1 MEHEVIFRGFRLI
14 DGAFIASFDA
24 LGWISLSA
32 AADLYIFINVFLCL
46 NKFARPNNMNSCAP
60 FFRSPR

>member
-14 DGAFIASFDA
+14 GGVFVAPLDA
-24 LGWISLSA
+24 LGWTFFSA
-32 AADLYIFINVFLCL
+32 AALPYNFISAFLCL
-46 NKFARPNNMNSCAP
+46 NKFARPNNMNICAP